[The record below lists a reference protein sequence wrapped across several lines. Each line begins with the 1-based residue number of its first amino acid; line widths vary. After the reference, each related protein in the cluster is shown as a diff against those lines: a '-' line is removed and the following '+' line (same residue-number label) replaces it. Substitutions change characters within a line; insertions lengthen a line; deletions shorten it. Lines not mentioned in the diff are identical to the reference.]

1 MFHQGKF
8 FCIMETSKEPTM
20 NALQRELSDGKKT
33 AAETDVRI
41 TEFGWKCKSNFGI
54 K

>member
-20 NALQRELSDGKKT
+20 NALRRELSDGKKA

-41 TEFGWKCKSNFGI
+41 TEFGWKCKNIFE
-54 K
+54 